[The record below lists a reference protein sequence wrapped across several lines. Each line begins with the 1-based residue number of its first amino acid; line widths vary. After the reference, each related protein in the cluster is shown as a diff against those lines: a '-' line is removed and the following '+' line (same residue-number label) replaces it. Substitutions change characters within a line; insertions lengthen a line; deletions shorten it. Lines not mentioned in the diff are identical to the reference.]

1 MLQKKQKVKNWFIQL
16 QLNKQILYVEA
27 LLFMILTLAVVWLV
41 RCVTNLNVNK
51 CDYVYIPFLTPQI
64 NMLTKIILKNNKL
77 LNAHESK

>member
-51 CDYVYIPFLTPQI
+51 CDYVYTFFDSSNQHAD
-64 NMLTKIILKNNKL
+64 KNYPEKQQTF
-77 LNAHESK
+77 KCPRK